1 MLMAT
6 AIPSLVVGVFV
17 DRFDRKIAPL
27 VVDEMSSIGAGIEG
41 TCTAFDSGGVAG
53 GAGQPGAR

>member
-1 MLMAT
+1 
-6 AIPSLVVGVFV
+6 
-17 DRFDRKIAPL
+17 
-27 VVDEMSSIGAGIEG
+27 MSSIGAGIEG